1 MIPKRLMHDFLNILP
16 AVLYQYVLYNDGSSE
31 LLYLSPSSK
40 DILGHPPDYFVED
53 VNRFWRMVHPDDLE
67 RIRNED
73 AAANSGNTLFVS
85 EVRVRLPSGAERW
98 LQLSSKPTSERKRGA
113 AIWIG
118 YIVDITRVKQIEM
131 ALVEANRQLKTLSI
145 TDGLTGLANRR
156 QFDDTLRGEWAR
168 FKRTGKPFALI
179 LIDIDFFKSYN
190 DQHGHQ
196 MGDVCL
202 RRISAAVKK
211 SVHRAGDL
219 AARYGG
225 EEFVI
230 IAIDTRLAGALEMA
244 ENIRQSVETLAI
256 RNENTPFG
264 TVTVSIGV
272 AAIEHHEYPGHQQL
286 LKAADAALYQ
296 AKREQRNCVRSAGT
310 VVR

>member
-1 MIPKRLMHDFLNILP
+1 MISERLMHDFLNILP
-16 AVLYQYVLYNDGSSE
+16 AVLYQYVLYSDGSSE

-40 DILGHPPDYFVED
+40 DILGRPPDYFVAD
-53 VNRFWRMVHPDDLE
+53 VNRFWRMVHSDDLE

-98 LQLSSKPTSERKRGA
+98 LQLSSKPTSERRKGA
-113 AIWIG
+113 VIWIG
-118 YIVDITRVKQIEM
+118 YIVDITRVKQIETE
-131 ALVEANRQLKTLSI
+131 LVGANRQLKKLSI

-156 QFDDTLRGEWAR
+156 QFDDTVRSEWAR
-168 FKRTGKPFALI
+168 YRRTEKPFALI
-179 LIDIDFFKSYN
+179 MIDVDHFKRYN
-190 DQHGHQ
+190 DRYGHQ

-202 RRISAAVKK
+202 KRIGAIVKK
-211 SVHRAGDL
+211 STHRAGDL

-230 IAIDTRLAGALEMA
+230 IAIDTGLAGALEMA
-244 ENIRQSVETLAI
+244 ENIRQSVESLAI
-256 RNENTPFG
+256 RNENTPLG

-272 AAIEHHEYPGHQQL
+272 AAVEHHEYPDHHRL
-286 LKAADAALYQ
+286 LEAADAALYQ
-296 AKREQRNCVRSAGT
+296 AKKDQRNCVRAADT
-310 VVR
+310 VVH

>member
-16 AVLYQYVLYNDGSSE
+16 AVLYQYVLYKDGSSE

-40 DILGHPPDYFVED
+40 DILGSPPDYFVED

-73 AAANSGNTLFVS
+73 TAANAANTLFVS
-85 EVRVRLPSGAERW
+85 EVRVRLPSGTERW
-98 LQLSSKPTSERKRGA
+98 LQLSSKPTSERRNGA
-113 AIWIG
+113 VIWIG
-118 YIVDITRVKQIEM
+118 YIVDITRVKQIETE
-131 ALVEANRQLKTLSI
+131 LVEANCQLKKLSI

-156 QFDDTLRGEWAR
+156 QLDDTLRGEWAR
-168 FKRTGKPFALI
+168 YTRTEKPFALI
-179 LIDIDFFKSYN
+179 LIDVDFFKSYN
-190 DQHGHQ
+190 DQYGHQ

-202 RRISAAVKK
+202 KRIGAVIKK
-211 SVHRAGDL
+211 STHRAGDL

-230 IAIDTRLAGALEMA
+230 IAIDTTLAGALEMA
-244 ENIRQSVETLAI
+244 ENIRRSIESLAI
-256 RNENTPFG
+256 RNENTPLG

-272 AAIEHHEYPGHQQL
+272 AAVEHHEYPDHQRL

-296 AKREQRNCVRSAGT
+296 AKTDQRNCVRSAGT
-310 VVR
+310 AVH